1 MRVQPRTSRSL
12 ALLLVAGSVAA
23 CISSPVRSPSPT
35 PEATASSSAEPS
47 ATEIAVV
54 SPSPSVGPSLAP
66 SSAPSASVAPPTLAP
81 STPPVSSCAT
91 RTLATLSLA
100 QRVGQLFNVGLD
112 HDQVSAAARTA
123 IVANHFGSVWYRA
136 KTSIGVAG
144 VRAVADA
151 AQALATKTAT
161 GGIRFF
167 VAANQEGGLV
177 QALNGPGFDV
187 IPSAVDQGK
196 LQPADLEARAAVW
209 GQQLRAAGIN
219 LDFAPVAD
227 VVPKGTEAQ
236 NAPIGELRREFGSE
250 PLAVAP
256 HVVAFI
262 HGMREAGV
270 ATTAKH
276 FPGLGRVEGNT
287 DFTGGVV
294 DTVTTP
300 DDPYLKPFARAVAV
314 HAPFVMISLA
324 TYDQIDPDHLA
335 AFSPAVIDGVL
346 RRDLGYRGVVMSDSL
361 TAHATADIDPGQR
374 AIDFLLAGGDMIV
387 LGPIDIAVPMAQ
399 AVRARATADA
409 AFKARVDQSALR
421 ILQAK
426 DTAGLL
432 PCSG

>member
-1 MRVQPRTSRSL
+1 MRVDRRTTRSL
-12 ALLLVAGSVAA
+12 TLLLIASSVAA

-35 PEATASSSAEPS
+35 PEATLASAEPS
-47 ATEIAVV
+47 ASEIAVV
-54 SPSPSVGPSLAP
+54 SAS
-66 SSAPSASVAPPTLAP
+66 PSASPSLPPSTQPPASVAPTLAP
-81 STPPVSSCAT
+81 STPPASSCAT
-91 RTLATLSLA
+91 RTLASLSLA

-112 HDQVSAAARTA
+112 HDQVSAAARDA
-123 IVANHFGSVWYRA
+123 ILANHFGSVWYRA

-151 AQALATKTAT
+151 AQALATKRAT

-196 LQPADLEARAAVW
+196 LQPADLEARAVVW
-209 GQQLRAAGIN
+209 GQQLKAAGIN

-294 DTVTTP
+294 DTVTTA

-324 TYDQIDPDHLA
+324 TYDRIDPDHLA
-335 AFSPAVIDGVL
+335 AFSPTIIDTVL

-399 AVRARATADA
+399 AVRARAASDA